1 MRELLEYIARG
12 LVEDPDQVEVEEF
25 EEDDGEIVLEL
36 TVAPDDM
43 GKVIGRRG
51 RVARALRQ
59 LVRTAAARE
68 GLHATVDIVDE
79 ISEPLDD
86 DEDLD

>member
-1 MRELLEYIARG
+1 VRD
-12 LVEDPDQVEVEEF
+12 LVEFVARNLVDDPDQVEVEEF

-36 TVAPDDM
+36 TVASDDM

-59 LVRTAAARE
+59 LVRAAAARE

-86 DEDLD
+86 ED